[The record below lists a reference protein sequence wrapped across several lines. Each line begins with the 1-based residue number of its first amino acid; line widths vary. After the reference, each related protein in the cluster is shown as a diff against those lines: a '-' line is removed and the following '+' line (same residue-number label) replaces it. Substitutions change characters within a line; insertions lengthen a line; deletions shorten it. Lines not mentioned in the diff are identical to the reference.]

1 MNNVKL
7 NVYIANLEEYVKGS
21 LKGDW
26 FDVLTEFEELSEH
39 VNTLESEWFIADHE
53 SDLFHI
59 SEYMVLDE
67 LEELA
72 QYIKDFEYGTDVAN
86 LLKNWTSYNY
96 DIKATIEEDSLLLIS
111 SEDGL
116 LNEFQAL
123 GEYELDALGYDLSF
137 IVYRYFDTESFGYDT
152 ILGGEYSYVGKNNEL
167 EHIYIRHV

>member
-26 FDVLTEFEELSEH
+26 FDVLAEFDELSDY

-72 QYIKDFEYGTDVAN
+72 QYIKGFEYGTDVAN
-86 LLKNWTSYNY
+86 LLKNWTSCNC
-96 DIKATIEEDSLLLIS
+96 DIKAIIEEGSLLLIS

-116 LNEFQAL
+116 LNEYQAL
-123 GEYELDALGYDLSF
+123 GEHELDALGYDLSS
-137 IVYRYFDTESFGYDT
+137 IVYRYFDTEQLGYDT
-152 ILGGEYSYVGKNNEL
+152 ILSGGYSYAGKNNDL
-167 EHIYIRHV
+167 EHIYVRHV